1 MFAIVPYCSIFGF
14 TRLTLH
20 YLIPVFVFASWLV
33 ITTFLHHQDE
43 DVPWYADERWDYV
56 RGNLSSVDRHY
67 GWAHGL
73 VHNIGTH
80 QIHHLFTK
88 IPHYRLEEATAV
100 FRKTYPE
107 LVRISEDRIFVA
119 FVKMFRLF
127 NVQRFIKDDV
137 KVHVYKK
144 EGGEDKKA
152 N

>member
-1 MFAIVPYCSIFGF
+1 MFGMAPYAVAFGKA
-14 TRLTLH
+14 RLLTH

-33 ITTFLHHQDE
+33 VTTFLHHQDE
-43 DVPWYADERWDYV
+43 NVPWYADEKWDYV

-80 QIHHLFTK
+80 QIHHLFSK

-100 FRKTYPE
+100 FRKTYPD
-107 LVRISEDRIFVA
+107 LVRVSEDRILAA

-127 NVQRFIKDDV
+127 TAQRFVGQDV
-137 KVHVYKK
+137 QVHVYRRGQ
-144 EGGEDKKA
+144 EQEA
-152 N
+152 QEE